1 MLTETLKHSMTE
13 EWNKMV
19 KIIQPD
25 TSSSGRYST
34 NLLTYACEHWIIVG
48 SSFQMHPIWD
58 NKLGVFLF

>member
-34 NLLTYACEHWIIVG
+34 NLLTYLLTHVNIALLLAVASKCTHLKKII
-48 SSFQMHPIWD
+48 
-58 NKLGVFLF
+58 N